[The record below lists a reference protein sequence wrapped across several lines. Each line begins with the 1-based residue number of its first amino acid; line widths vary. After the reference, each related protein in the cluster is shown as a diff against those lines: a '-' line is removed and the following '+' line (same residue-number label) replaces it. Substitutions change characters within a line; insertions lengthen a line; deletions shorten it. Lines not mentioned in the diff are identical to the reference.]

1 VAEAWRID
9 ELASRSGESVDTIR
23 YWQRQQLLEP
33 PLRVGRTVVYGPAH
47 LERLARVRQ
56 LQARHLSLA
65 AIRSLLTNNRGT
77 LADTLFDEEQELDT
91 AELATEAGVDPG
103 LVHRLVHEGIV
114 TRRGSYNSTDL
125 RVVLAVRQL
134 LDLGLPERFVTQLAA
149 IYSEGFK
156 RMHAR
161 VLTLFTTPG
170 TGTVADLEAV
180 QDLLAEQVTPA
191 LQAVESLLISYHQRA
206 VQGMT
211 GEAID
216 AAERADSGG

>member
-91 AELATEAGVDPG
+91 AELAAEAGVDPG
-103 LVHRLVHEGIV
+103 LLHRLVREGIV

-149 IYSEGFK
+149 IYSEGFE